1 MGATFSRLKTWGA
14 EVLKYL
20 DLNAEFDNIINNLTP
35 AGIDD
40 LSSNAAAMQGTQDP
54 YPGSVASAPT
64 SLAGELQRLRYLI
77 AQITGETYWYIDPD
91 TSIAAINVILS
102 RLQTLGQW
110 QLQPD
115 VPTHVNGTTF
125 TVPTNKTATYA
136 PGRRTMCT
144 VTAGT
149 IYGTIVSSVFTTVT
163 TVTVIND
170 SGALDSGL
178 SAVALGVL
186 TITNESLQRFPVLVK
201 QTSFTLAKTDFG
213 RSMLI
218 WNATSAATTIT
229 LPAANTFP
237 SGFYVDLKNLVS
249 GVLTLAGTVNGSAN
263 PTYASMLG
271 CRLFSDGSNWYT
283 HNHQRSLGT
292 GANDACAGNDYRLSN
307 ARVAAGGSATYATS
321 AGSAGSATSAG
332 NADTVD
338 GFHFRGTTGSVY
350 TPPSG
355 YLAGYTT
362 HYYYFQVYANGDWR
376 TIYSYGTGVT
386 Y

>member
-20 DLNAEFDNIINNLTP
+20 DLNAEFDNILNNMTP

-54 YPGSVASAPT
+54 YPGGTASAPT
-64 SLAGELQRLRYLI
+64 SLAGELQRLRYLL
-77 AQITGETYWYIDPD
+77 AQITGKTYWYIDPD
-91 TSIAAINVILS
+91 TSIAEINVILT
-102 RLQTLGQW
+102 RLQALGQW

-125 TVPTNKTATYA
+125 TVPTDKTATYA

-149 IYGTIVSSVFTTVT
+149 IYGTIVTSVFTTVT

-186 TITNESLQRFPVLVK
+186 TVANDGVPRVPVLIK
-201 QTSFTLAKTDFG
+201 TASFTLAKTDFG
-213 RSMLI
+213 KSIMT
-218 WNATSAATTIT
+218 WNATSAATNIT

-237 SGFYVDLKNLVS
+237 SGFYVDLLNLVS
-249 GVLTLAGTVNGSAN
+249 GVLTLLGRVNGSSN
-263 PTYASMLG
+263 PTYAVMLG
-271 CRLFSDGSNWYT
+271 CRLFSDGSNWYA
-283 HNHQRSLGT
+283 HNFQRPLGT
-292 GANDACAGNDYRLSN
+292 GANDACAGNDPRLSN
-307 ARVAAGGSATYATS
+307 ARVAAGGNAAYAT
-321 AGSAGSATSAG
+321 SAGSATSAG
-332 NADTVD
+332 NSDTVD

-350 TPPSG
+350 TPPTE
-355 YLAGYTT
+355 YLGGFTT
-362 HYYYFQVYANGDWR
+362 HYYYFQVYANGGWR
-376 TIYSYGTGVT
+376 TIYSYPTGVT